1 MINLIVY
8 KVYFFPRVS
17 VSRTVAAMDPQEV
30 STSDLLSKN
39 LIRFNDFIR
48 KIRKSYN
55 IR

>member
-30 STSDLLSKN
+30 STSDLFSKN
-39 LIRFNDFIR
+39 LIKFNDFIKR
-48 KIRKSYN
+48 K
-55 IR
+55 

>member
-39 LIRFNDFIR
+39 LIRFNDFI
-48 KIRKSYN
+48 KKSYN